1 MNMYS
6 KTMLLS
12 DWVYETFTHVT
23 MCTER
28 VDPKNNSVVR
38 IPEICRDLTV
48 GLISTDSAEE
58 FRDLC
63 MSFAPVGTIKND
75 LDLEW
80 YNMRMLRVRQM
91 LSKMLLD
98 EKNRSIAQKYLEVLE
113 RRDRSHWRKDTGKSV
128 EMSQDNGNG
137 TVTNITFRVVD

>member
-1 MNMYS
+1 MYS

-28 VDPKNNSVVR
+28 VDAKNNSVVR

-48 GLISTDSAEE
+48 GLISTDSVEE

>member
-1 MNMYS
+1 MYS

-28 VDPKNNSVVR
+28 VDPKNTSVVR

>member
-1 MNMYS
+1 MYS

-28 VDPKNNSVVR
+28 VDPKKNSVVR

-48 GLISTDSAEE
+48 GLISTDSVEE

-63 MSFAPVGTIKND
+63 MSFAPVGTIKDD
-75 LDLEW
+75 LDPDW

-128 EMSQDNGNG
+128 EMSQENGNG

>member
-1 MNMYS
+1 MYS